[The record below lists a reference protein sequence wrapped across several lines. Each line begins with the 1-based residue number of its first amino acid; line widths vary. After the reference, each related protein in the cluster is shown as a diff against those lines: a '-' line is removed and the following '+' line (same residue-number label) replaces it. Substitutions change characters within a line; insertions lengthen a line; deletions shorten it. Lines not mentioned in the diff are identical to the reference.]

1 MVMVTPLSPEAMTA
15 LIRYHRPA
23 LRPFDD
29 ALAGGRLAHA
39 WVVYGPPGC
48 GAALVAQHLVAAF
61 LEKNQEARVMAH
73 LMQGTHPDVMM
84 VKKPEDKT
92 GISVDAIR
100 EACSFLGK
108 TSSLGAGRALIIAG
122 AETMTHQAAN
132 ALLKRLEEPP
142 AGSLL
147 ILTTSALGALPITVR
162 SRCWRIRL
170 RGLDE
175 ATFTTCLP
183 SAGPDS
189 YALHSG
195 NLDAAMEDKPNAL
208 TKALHQRYT
217 ILMDKAKRHD
227 PSVLVDLE
235 GYDKITALMRDVP
248 QYHLD
253 ADAAAVVA
261 EQGRS

>member
-1 MVMVTPLSPEAMTA
+1 MLTPLSPEAMTA
-15 LIRYHRPA
+15 LIRYHGPS

-122 AETMTHQAAN
+122 AETMNHQAAN

-253 ADAAAVVA
+253 AAAAAVVA
-261 EQGRS
+261 EQSGGY

>member
-1 MVMVTPLSPEAMTA
+1 
-15 LIRYHRPA
+15 
-23 LRPFDD
+23 
-29 ALAGGRLAHA
+29 
-39 WVVYGPPGC
+39 
-48 GAALVAQHLVAAF
+48 
-61 LEKNQEARVMAH
+61 
-73 LMQGTHPDVMM
+73 
-84 VKKPEDKT
+84 
-92 GISVDAIR
+92 VDAIR
-100 EACSFLGK
+100 EACSFLGE

-122 AETMTHQAAN
+122 AETMNHQAAN

-162 SRCWRIRL
+162 SRCWRVRL

-195 NLDAAMEDKPNAL
+195 NLDAAMEEKPNPL
-208 TKALHQRYT
+208 TQALHQRYT

-253 ADAAAVVA
+253 ADAAAVLA
-261 EQGRS
+261 EQGVP